1 MKPSDPQPPRPV
13 ADAHLWLQAACI
25 FAAAVTLGLIYNSN
39 SPLGIRPEATRLTET
54 APAKPVAPRTGYSN
68 ETVSMTLEMPPGTM
82 PQPAANTTTAAAAPQ
97 PGIPGLKWPQVK
109 ALLDAGKI
117 VLVDS
122 RPKAAY
128 DLGHIPGA
136 VLLPSTAPLTEI
148 RAFSEKY
155 PKDTALVVYCNST
168 TCRSSQQLA
177 RQLVSLGGFRNVSEM
192 PGGYAEYT
200 MAQSQQPKAKP

>member
-1 MKPSDPQPPRPV
+1 
-13 ADAHLWLQAACI
+13 
-25 FAAAVTLGLIYNSN
+25 
-39 SPLGIRPEATRLTET
+39 
-54 APAKPVAPRTGYSN
+54 
-68 ETVSMTLEMPPGTM
+68 
-82 PQPAANTTTAAAAPQ
+82 
-97 PGIPGLKWPQVK
+97 
-109 ALLDAGKI
+109 LLDAGKI